1 MNKKEIIGGLIAL
14 VIFGIIFSLV
24 FDMYTKEGKEKT
36 IVELKKTTDS
46 KNYLDIVIKVVA
58 MDPLSGDMTTRV
70 FISPKGDFIDKY
82 ELLKK
87 NIYFYT
93 NSASGRQDFLFE
105 KGMQVN
111 PVEIEYNVYGLL
123 TKYPFDE
130 YDSPIIMFSE
140 LRKTNEIVDTT
151 LIDTEVTDDIP
162 ISISFEGS
170 LHGYN
175 FHAESDT
182 TVNKIYSAIN
192 VNIHRSNS
200 TLFFSVFIMIAMWLL
215 SGIVILLVLSVVVRK
230 RKVELGMMAFISAMI
245 FALPALRNMQPLV
258 PSIGTFSDY
267 VSFFWAESFMA
278 ISLFVIVLTWLRRP
292 PEKS

>member
-1 MNKKEIIGGLIAL
+1 MNKKEIIGGIIAII
-14 VIFGIIFSLV
+14 IFGFIFSLV
-24 FDMYTKEGKEKT
+24 FNMYTKEGKEKT
-36 IVELKKTTDS
+36 IVELNKSSDTV
-46 KNYLDIVIKVVA
+46 NYIDIVIKVVA

-70 FISPKGDFIDKY
+70 FISPKGDLTDKY
-82 ELLKK
+82 ELLKR

-93 NSASGRQDFLFE
+93 NSASGTQDFLFQ

-111 PVEIEYNVYGLL
+111 PIEIEYNVYGLL

-140 LRKTNEIVDTT
+140 LRKTGDMIDTT
-151 LIDTEVTDDIP
+151 LIGSEITDDIP

-175 FHAESDT
+175 FHPVQDT
-182 TVNKIYSAIN
+182 TVSKIYSAIN

-230 RKVELGMMAFISAMI
+230 RKAELGMMAFISAMI

-258 PSIGTFSDY
+258 PTIGTFSDY

-292 PEKS
+292 PEKN